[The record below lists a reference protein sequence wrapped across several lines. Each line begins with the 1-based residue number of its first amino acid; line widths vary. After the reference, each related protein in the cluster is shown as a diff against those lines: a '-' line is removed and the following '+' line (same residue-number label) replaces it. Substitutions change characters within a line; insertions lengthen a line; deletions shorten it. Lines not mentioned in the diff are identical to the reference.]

1 VPLAENLEVILGL
14 EVHAPHKVDSPT
26 LLAFRE
32 MYARVRSPFLG
43 FIPDFGSSAR
53 TVPPGLLNVLRAR
66 GVSDELIEVALAIW
80 REESGTPP
88 EKIQKLMATP
98 VARATERSLASG
110 VAVIYNILNYQDPK
124 AWLQIMPQCVHIHGK
139 FYEFDAS
146 GNEACIPFDKLLP
159 VFRDNG
165 FNGYMSS
172 EWEGHMY
179 SDEDA
184 FPVLQKHHALCKRIL
199 ANGNA

>member
-1 VPLAENLEVILGL
+1 
-14 EVHAPHKVDSPT
+14 
-26 LLAFRE
+26 
-32 MYARVRSPFLG
+32 
-43 FIPDFGSSAR
+43 
-53 TVPPGLLNVLRAR
+53 
-66 GVSDELIEVALAIW
+66 
-80 REESGTPP
+80 
-88 EKIQKLMATP
+88 
-98 VARATERSLASG
+98 
-110 VAVIYNILNYQDPK
+110 
-124 AWLQIMPQCVHIHGK
+124 MPQCVHIHGK